1 MTAHEADDPLT
12 SVAAHR
18 PQLFVRHAGDALA
31 ELVRHAPPAFLA
43 AGLGPDR
50 VRLDRIPGRHM
61 NAVGDVADR
70 NFGGWPAWKQRLEDP
85 RSEEHTSELQSY
97 HELVCRLL
105 LEKKK
110 NEKNTRWLC
119 LKLYTNR
126 NYFMISTYQ

>member
-85 RSEEHTSELQSY
+85 PAYFTVQAADTETERGPALRQIGHVERLVLRSEERRVGKE
-97 HELVCRLL
+97 CR
-105 LEKKK
+105 
-110 NEKNTRWLC
+110 
-119 LKLYTNR
+119 
-126 NYFMISTYQ
+126 